1 MVRSKRRKT
10 KSKQQVISDFIEHFY
25 KLKELA
31 RTGWK
36 QKLEIDNAE
45 SVASHTL
52 LMIVLV
58 SFFSEKYRYS
68 FKQKDRLVEMTLIH
82 DLAESIIGDITPEDD
97 KENRKRKLEDKAFH
111 RITEKISS
119 KTLKKKYLQLWHE
132 YKTNKS
138 FESKFVHLIDKLE
151 MVVQAKYYLDNRIGV
166 NKEKVKPFFQSSL
179 TYISHKPNFQLPKT
193 SKKNVKHGK
202 ELEDIKEILEYFC
215 N

>member
-1 MVRSKRRKT
+1 MVGSRRRT
-10 KSKQQVISDFIEHFY
+10 KSKQQVISDFTEHFY
-25 KLKELA
+25 KLKELS

-36 QKLEIDNAE
+36 QKLEIENAE

-58 SFFSEKYRYS
+58 FFFSEKYRYS
-68 FKQKDRLVEMTLIH
+68 YKQKARLIEMALIH
-82 DLAESIIGDITPEDD
+82 DLAESIIGDITPDDD
-97 KENRKRKLEDKAFH
+97 KEFLKRKLEDKAFH
-111 RITEKISS
+111 RITGKISS

-132 YKTNKS
+132 YQKNRS

-151 MVVQAKYYLDNRIGV
+151 MVVQAKYYLDNRREIK
-166 NKEKVKPFFQSSL
+166 KEKVRPFFQSGL
-179 TYISHKPNFQLPKT
+179 TYMSHGPNFQLPKT
-193 SKKNVKHGK
+193 SKKNIQHNK

>member
-1 MVRSKRRKT
+1 MVRSGRRT
-10 KSKQQVISDFIEHFY
+10 KSKQQVISDFTEPFY
-25 KLKELA
+25 KLKELS

-36 QKLEIDNAE
+36 QKLQIENAE

-58 SFFSEKYRYS
+58 CFFSEKYRYS
-68 FKQKDRLVEMTLIH
+68 YEQKVRLIEMALIH

-97 KENRKRKLEDKAFH
+97 KESMKRKLEDKAFR
-111 RITEKISS
+111 RITQKMSS

-132 YKTNKS
+132 YQSNEC

-151 MVVQAKYYLDNRIGV
+151 MIIQAKYYVDNRREV
-166 NKEKVKPFFQSSL
+166 QKEKVKPFFQSAL
-179 TYISHKPNFQLPKT
+179 TYMAHEPNFQLPKK
-193 SKKNVKHGK
+193 SKKNIQQNK

>member
-1 MVRSKRRKT
+1 MMSRGRTT
-10 KSKQQVISDFIEHFY
+10 KSKQQDISDFTEHFY
-25 KLKELA
+25 ILKELS

-36 QKLEIDNAE
+36 QKLQIENTE

-58 SFFSEKYRYS
+58 SFFSEKYGYS
-68 FKQKDRLVEMTLIH
+68 YKQKDRLMEMALIH

-97 KENRKRKLEDKAFH
+97 KERKKRKLEDEAFH
-111 RITEKISS
+111 RIIEKMSS

-132 YKTNKS
+132 YQTDKS

-151 MVVQAKYYLDNRIGV
+151 MVVQAKYYLDNRREV
-166 NKEKVKPFFQSSL
+166 KKEKVKPFIQSSL
-179 TYISHKPNFQLPKT
+179 TYVSHEPNFQLPKT
-193 SKKNVKHGK
+193 TKKNMQRNK

>member
-1 MVRSKRRKT
+1 MVSSGRRT
-10 KSKQQVISDFIEHFY
+10 KSKQQDISDFTEHFY
-25 KLKELA
+25 ILKELS

-36 QKLEIDNAE
+36 QKLQIENTE

-58 SFFSEKYRYS
+58 SFFSDKYGYS
-68 FKQKDRLVEMTLIH
+68 YKQKVRLMEMALIH
-82 DLAESIIGDITPEDD
+82 DLAESITGDITPQDD
-97 KENRKRKLEDKAFH
+97 KERMKRKLEDEAFH
-111 RITEKISS
+111 RIIEKMSS

-132 YKTNKS
+132 YQADKS

-151 MVVQAKYYLDNRIGV
+151 MVVQAKYYLDNRREV
-166 NKEKVKPFFQSSL
+166 KKEKVKPFIQSSL
-179 TYISHKPNFQLPKT
+179 TYVSHELNFQLPKT
-193 SKKNVKHGK
+193 TKKNMQRNK